1 MSLVKG
7 KMYTAQHSLS
17 VWIKGADGTLGADV
31 QYSTLPAGTYV
42 VVLDILDRSWGFRL
56 ELLAHDGTIVGINIS
71 HQNIEYWFKKAKH
84 GSI

>member
-17 VWIKGADGTLGADV
+17 AWIKGIKGVDGR
-31 QYSTLPAGTYV
+31 TLPAGTCV
-42 VVLDILDRSWGFRL
+42 VVLDIEDRSWGFQL
-56 ELLAHDGTIVGINIS
+56 ELLAHDGTIVSTNIS
-71 HQNIEYWFKKAKH
+71 HENSEYWFKRAKH

>member
-17 VWIKGADGTLGADV
+17 VWIKKGIKDGEWR
-31 QYSTLPAGTYV
+31 TLPAGTYV
-42 VVLDILDRSWGFRL
+42 VVLDIEDRYWGFQL
-56 ELLAHDGTIVGINIS
+56 ELLAHDGTIVSTNIS
-71 HQNIEYWFKKAKH
+71 HENSEYWFKRAKH